1 MFTDKV
7 FGNVDVKIYWDLA
20 VGLTPV
26 EVGDELLQ
34 MAIDLFLTVHSHTF
48 MKGFMENYK
57 QSNKTGAQKS
67 KS

>member
-1 MFTDKV
+1 
-7 FGNVDVKIYWDLA
+7 
-20 VGLTPV
+20 V

-48 MKGFMENYK
+48 TKEFMENYK

-67 KS
+67 KSLRKKLF